1 MAKIIGSIQLIRPTF
16 LFVVLT
22 SAFSM
27 SLYAQSNAPNPTPA
41 EPSPKVSDSS
51 QESKQPA
58 PVDTA
63 AVPSSPASSN
73 ELRQAQIEADTKRLY
88 QLAADLRA
96 EVARTYKDS
105 LSLSV
110 IKKAE
115 ELEKLAKNLK
125 ALMNKEAAAT
135 RH

>member
-1 MAKIIGSIQLIRPTF
+1 MAKIFGSLQLIRPTF

-22 SAFSM
+22 SAFAM
-27 SLYAQSNAPNPTPA
+27 SLYSQSNAPDPTPA
-41 EPSPKVSDSS
+41 EPNPRVSENS

-63 AVPSSPASSN
+63 AVPSSPASSS
-73 ELRQAQIEADTKRLY
+73 ELRQAQIETDTKKLF

-96 EVARTYKDS
+96 EVAKTYKDS

-115 ELEKLAKNLK
+115 EVEKLAKSLK
-125 ALMNKEAAAT
+125 VLMNKEAATA